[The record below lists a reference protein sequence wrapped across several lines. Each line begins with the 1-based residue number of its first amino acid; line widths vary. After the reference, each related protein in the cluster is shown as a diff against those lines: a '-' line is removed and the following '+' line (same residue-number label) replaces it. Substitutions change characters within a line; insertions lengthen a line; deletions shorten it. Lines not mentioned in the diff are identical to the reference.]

1 MTGDLD
7 QRQRLKAFFAE
18 HHAGETLP
26 PFEKLLARR
35 ARPGTAPWKWA
46 TATAAGLALL
56 VGPGGHKRDR
66 FEESVFAPDL
76 VMSHQGEIGLR
87 SDQKQALIEE
97 LQRTQADLVPLQFEM
112 SEAGERLERL
122 LGVPRVDEDEA
133 LAAAERVM
141 QLESEIKRR
150 HLTLMIR
157 IKNLLTEEQQAELRR
172 LRSRS

>member
-1 MTGDLD
+1 MIHSKLSILCGRMTGPLS
-7 QRQRLKAFFAE
+7 
-18 HHAGETLP
+18 
-26 PFEKLLARR
+26 LA
-35 ARPGTAPWKWA
+35 A
-46 TATAAGLALL
+46 AAGLAALL
-56 VGPGGHKRDR
+56 VAPLALAQPPLEGPGGHKRDR

-97 LQRTQADLVPLQFEM
+97 LQRTQSDLVPLQFEM

-172 LRSRS
+172 LRSRP

>member
-1 MTGDLD
+1 MIHSNLSILCGRMTGP
-7 QRQRLKAFFAE
+7 RS
-18 HHAGETLP
+18 
-26 PFEKLLARR
+26 LA
-35 ARPGTAPWKWA
+35 A
-46 TATAAGLALL
+46 AAGLAALL
-56 VGPGGHKRDR
+56 VAPLALAQPPLEGPGGHKRDR

>member
-1 MTGDLD
+1 MIHSNLSILRGRMTGP
-7 QRQRLKAFFAE
+7 RS
-18 HHAGETLP
+18 
-26 PFEKLLARR
+26 LA
-35 ARPGTAPWKWA
+35 A
-46 TATAAGLALL
+46 AAGLAALL
-56 VGPGGHKRDR
+56 VAPLALAQPPLEGHKRDR